1 MLAFRGALVKGY
13 TLRIGY
19 VSQGVMK
26 VGVGVGVGAH
36 EARGHSLAWTELSS
50 NPSGKTL
57 SSRGFHLQK
66 CRLNQDKLAG
76 AMVQL

>member
-26 VGVGVGVGAH
+26 VGVGVGVGVH
-36 EARGHSLAWTELSS
+36 F
-50 NPSGKTL
+50 K
-57 SSRGFHLQK
+57 
-66 CRLNQDKLAG
+66 
-76 AMVQL
+76 VV